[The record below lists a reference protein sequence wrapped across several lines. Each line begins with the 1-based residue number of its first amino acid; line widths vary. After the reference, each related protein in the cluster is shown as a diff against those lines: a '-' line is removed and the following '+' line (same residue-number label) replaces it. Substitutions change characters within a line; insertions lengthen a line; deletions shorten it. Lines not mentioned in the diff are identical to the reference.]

1 MKVCNECNK
10 EIKLRLIKGASWRTT
25 CECPDINEFEPTTR
39 ATIVIP
45 SRYPDIFGPCQKSI
59 DKFAPKEKKI
69 LVRDGHSI
77 ESPQDWKTIQ
87 ATETFCYARNVNL
100 GMKEADGDVLLC
112 NDDVL
117 FTKPRTLET
126 LQAILSRYPQ
136 IGIVSPHIDGKVGE
150 YWQGHATDIV
160 HYTDVRLCFV
170 CVLIRK
176 EVVEKVGLL
185 DERFTGGYGYDDCD
199 YCRRVVNAGYRLA
212 VTGRTTVIHGHIDG
226 DWSTSYR
233 REPQT
238 LNQLDKIAGQQY
250 FDKWGDYSLE
260 CKPAQRLKASE
271 EA

>member
-185 DERFTGGYGYDDCD
+185 DERFTGGYGWDDVDFCL
-199 YCRRVVNAGYRLA
+199 RVKNAGYKLA
-212 VTGRTTVIHGHIDG
+212 VTGRTTVVHGHVDK

-233 REPQT
+233 REPQSM
-238 LNQLDKIAGQQY
+238 NAMDKVAAAQ
-250 FDKWGDYSLE
+250 FFEKWGHNNLT
-260 CKPAQRLKASE
+260 
-271 EA
+271 